1 MGMNVCG
8 SSEPIFV
15 CVADSMGINTLRGE
29 NAKMCQAGKVSE

>member
-8 SSEPIFV
+8 SSEHIFV
-15 CVADSMGINTLRGE
+15 CVADRMGINMLKGK